1 MLSDPDVRPTA
12 EEVLQNS
19 WVKDLAPNSNESI
32 LKLNPSSLKTYG
44 NASKFEKAVATFICS
59 RLKDEDVEH
68 LKEVFMAIDKNGDGH
83 LSLEEMIE
91 GMSKVGFDKKQVED
105 LFKEIDTDKSGAV
118 DYTGK
123 QFLIYRISF
132 KHC

>member
-1 MLSDPDVRPTA
+1 M
-12 EEVLQNS
+12 
-19 WVKDLAPNSNESI
+19 
-32 LKLNPSSLKTYG
+32 KTYG

-123 QFLIYRISF
+123 QYF
-132 KHC
+132 